1 MEVRH
6 GMRITRAQMKRSVC
20 SLPLRRQSDSF
31 NTTYALTNPSAEGR
45 LCRTFG
51 CSERQVRVI
60 QVPALGK
67 TVSARMRHAVATDTN
82 TKDSGVFQVSGVPL
96 AHHNF
101 AVMTQ

>member
-31 NTTYALTNPSAEGR
+31 NTTYALINPSAEGR

-51 CSERQVRVI
+51 CSERRVRVI
-60 QVPALGK
+60 QVPA
-67 TVSARMRHAVATDTN
+67 

>member
-31 NTTYALTNPSAEGR
+31 NTIYALTNPSAEGR

-51 CSERQVRVI
+51 CSERWMRKI
-60 QVPALGK
+60 QIPA
-67 TVSARMRHAVATDTN
+67 TN